1 MGRVRNYPAKKPI
14 LTWGEVWQRYL
25 NKQNPIP
32 ELQSVQQEGGEKAG
46 IILHTIAQIYDL
58 VNRNGIQ
65 FILVMTQLLREIG
78 EPGSRDYEIKARHRL
93 KKLTEIKQIVDID
106 FLPILNSQPNAKT
119 FYQDSIHLN
128 FLRNQFVN
136 KVITEQL
143 TTL

>member
-1 MGRVRNYPAKKPI
+1 M
-14 LTWGEVWQRYL
+14 
-25 NKQNPIP
+25 
-32 ELQSVQQEGGEKAG
+32 
-46 IILHTIAQIYDL
+46 
-58 VNRNGIQ
+58 NGNDIQ

-119 FYQDSIHLN
+119 FYQDSIQLN